1 MTRRR
6 KKWLIISG
14 AALAVFIIFIWT
26 LPEIV
31 RSIALKQIAAAT
43 HRAVA
48 IEDIDINLFTRR
60 IAIKNFRLADR
71 TRPDAL
77 VQFKELSTK
86 FYYTPLFG
94 KHLRLA
100 ELNLVGPSW
109 GIARTGPSEFN
120 FSDLI
125 PPPEKEKKKE
135 ESGMTFTIDRFKLS
149 DGALVLD
156 DQVVQPARSWKAEG
170 LNFEIENLS
179 TRKDGPAGR
188 ATINLTLAGT
198 PISLNASDLHLTPQ
212 NGRAAVKFEGF
223 DLALLLPYVPADAPA
238 TLKSGRLSTA
248 LTMNYGDAGA
258 IRLDG
263 DIRLQTLAVLQHDK
277 PDPVLTAP
285 ELDIKLKDIQMK
297 GGVFNIAA
305 VEVAGDPTVT
315 DTSLTPAN
323 TFDLKQLKV
332 AVQKLTWP
340 QTEPANL
347 QVNVQLPK
355 GGALDVGGT
364 VLLKPVKAD
373 LKVVVKDAD
382 LSAYQRY
389 LPISA
394 PFAGRADAD
403 LDVNATVDGAV
414 VQAAARGKA
423 TVSSVA
429 IGPKG
434 APLVS
439 VQQASVTAIDV
450 RWPEQIKVGQVRI
463 RRPYAFIERKADGTL
478 PLRAVF
484 APPGAKPDAKPAA
497 PAATPV
503 SAKTAAPAEAK
514 PPAKAADAKVPAA
527 AATGQKKPAI
537 EIGDI
542 TVDEGNARFTDRTGE
557 PPYTEELS
565 RLAMNIKGLT
575 NAPGKKAK
583 LKLQSVIGA
592 TGALE
597 MHGDIAPLG
606 ETLFLDLDGE
616 LRDFSIPRTNPYTAR
631 ILSWIAKDGR
641 LTTRLRFRLDG
652 DKLDAKSEIVVGRL
666 ALQKAKDDDE
676 VKNKIG
682 LPLGLIVALIK
693 DSRGEIRVN
702 VPVSG
707 SLSSPQFSLSDAIW
721 TAVKNVLVN
730 ILAAPFKLIGS
741 MFTSGDKITG
751 FSVDPIPFDP
761 GSSAI
766 GQKADEQLKKIGEFM
781 RGSPGVRLGLSGVV
795 SDPDVAALKTQE
807 VTARIQRY
815 QREQNI
821 GDLNSAAQRFFRQR
835 YANIKP
841 PETVEGVVA
850 VLRDIEP
857 ASEESA
863 KRLAARRVEAV
874 RDRLT
879 TTGTEAQRLESE
891 EKPPPPSVEGDG
903 RVEFEI
909 LP

>member
-1 MTRRR
+1 MTRRQ
-6 KKWLIISG
+6 KKWLII
-14 AALAVFIIFIWT
+14 AAAAIALFVIFISV

-43 HRAVA
+43 HRTVA

-60 IAIKNFRLADR
+60 IAIKNFRLSDR

-86 FYYTPLFG
+86 FYYTPLFS
-94 KHLRLA
+94 KNLRLA
-100 ELNLVGPSW
+100 ELNVVAPYW

-125 PPPEKEKKKE
+125 PPPEKEEKEKKE
-135 ESGMTFTIDRFKLS
+135 SGITFTIDRFKLS

-156 DQVVQPARSWKAEG
+156 DQVVQPARAWKAEG
-170 LNFEIENLS
+170 LNFEVENLS

-238 TLKSGRLSTA
+238 TLKSGHLSAA
-248 LTMNYGDAGA
+248 LTLNYGGQGA
-258 IRLDG
+258 VQLDG
-263 DIRLQTLAVLQHDK
+263 DIRFKTLAVLQQGK
-277 PDPVLTAP
+277 QEPFLAAP

-297 GGVFNIAA
+297 GGVFNIAG

-332 AVQKLTWP
+332 AMQKLTWP
-340 QTEPANL
+340 QTEPASV
-347 QVNVQLPK
+347 QVATQLPQ
-355 GGALDVGGT
+355 GGALEVGGT

-373 LKVVVKDAD
+373 LKVVVKNAD

-394 PFAGRADAD
+394 PLAGRADAD
-403 LDVNATVDGAV
+403 LDVNATMEGGI
-414 VQAAARGKA
+414 QAAARGKA
-423 TVSSVA
+423 SVSSVA

-450 RWPEQIKVGQVRI
+450 RWPEQIKVGQVRV

-484 APPGAKPDAKPAA
+484 APPGAKGETKPAA

-503 SAKTAAPAEAK
+503 AAKTPVPAEAKAPAQPAEAK
-514 PPAKAADAKVPAA
+514 PPVKPGAA
-527 AATGQKKPAI
+527 QKKPAI
-537 EIGDI
+537 EIADI

-557 PPYTEELS
+557 PPYSDELS
-565 RLAMNIKGLT
+565 RLAMNIKGLS
-575 NAPGKKAK
+575 NAPGKKAT

-597 MHGDIAPLG
+597 LHGDIAPLG
-606 ETLFLDLDGE
+606 DTLFVDLDGE
-616 LRDFSIPRTNPYTAR
+616 LRDFSIPRTNPYTSR
-631 ILSWIAKDGR
+631 ILSWIARTGQLGTK
-641 LTTRLRFRLDG
+641 LHFRLDG

-666 ALQKAKDDDE
+666 DLVKAREDDQVKD
-676 VKNKIG
+676 KIG
-682 LPLGLIVALIK
+682 LPLGLIVALMK

-707 SLSSPQFSLSDAIW
+707 SLSSPQFSLSEAIW

-730 ILAAPFKLIGS
+730 VLAAPFKLIGR

-761 GSSAI
+761 GSVAI
-766 GQKADEQLKKIGEFM
+766 GQKADGQLKQMGEFM

-795 SDPDVAALKTQE
+795 SDPDIAALKTQE

-835 YANIKP
+835 FANIKP
-841 PETVEGVVA
+841 PENVEGIVA

-857 ASEESA
+857 APDEAA

-879 TTGTEAQRLESE
+879 STGTEAQRLESE
-891 EKPPPPSVEGDG
+891 EKPAPPSVEGDG
-903 RVEFEI
+903 RVEFTI

>member
-1 MTRRR
+1 MTRRK
-6 KKWLIISG
+6 KKWLIIT
-14 AALAVFIIFIWT
+14 AAVIALFVIFISV

-248 LTMNYGDAGA
+248 LTMNYGAAGA

-355 GGALDVGGT
+355 GGALEVGGT

-373 LKVVVKDAD
+373 LKVVVKNAD

-394 PFAGRADAD
+394 PLTGRADAD
-403 LDVNATVDGAV
+403 LDVNATMEGGI
-414 VQAAARGKA
+414 QAAARGKA
-423 TVSSVA
+423 SVSSVA

-434 APLVS
+434 SPLVS

-484 APPGAKPDAKPAA
+484 AAPGAKPDAKPAA

-503 SAKTAAPAEAK
+503 AAKTAVAVDPKAAAKWVVEAK
-514 PPAKAADAKVPAA
+514 PPAKPAA
-527 AATGQKKPAI
+527 QKKPAI

-542 TVDEGNARFTDRTGE
+542 TVDEGNARFIDRTGE
-557 PPYTEELS
+557 PPYSDELS
-565 RLAMNIKGLT
+565 RLAMNIKGLS
-575 NAPGKKAK
+575 NAPGKKAA

-597 MHGDIAPLG
+597 MQI
-606 ETLFLDLDGE
+606 
-616 LRDFSIPRTNPYTAR
+616 
-631 ILSWIAKDGR
+631 GR
-641 LTTRLRFRLDG
+641 EHVCT
-652 DKLDAKSEIVVGRL
+652 
-666 ALQKAKDDDE
+666 
-676 VKNKIG
+676 
-682 LPLGLIVALIK
+682 
-693 DSRGEIRVN
+693 
-702 VPVSG
+702 PVT
-707 SLSSPQFSLSDAIW
+707 SL
-721 TAVKNVLVN
+721 
-730 ILAAPFKLIGS
+730 
-741 MFTSGDKITG
+741 
-751 FSVDPIPFDP
+751 
-761 GSSAI
+761 
-766 GQKADEQLKKIGEFM
+766 
-781 RGSPGVRLGLSGVV
+781 
-795 SDPDVAALKTQE
+795 
-807 VTARIQRY
+807 
-815 QREQNI
+815 
-821 GDLNSAAQRFFRQR
+821 
-835 YANIKP
+835 
-841 PETVEGVVA
+841 
-850 VLRDIEP
+850 
-857 ASEESA
+857 
-863 KRLAARRVEAV
+863 
-874 RDRLT
+874 
-879 TTGTEAQRLESE
+879 
-891 EKPPPPSVEGDG
+891 
-903 RVEFEI
+903 
-909 LP
+909 

>member
-6 KKWLIISG
+6 KKWLIITG

-31 RSIALKQIAAAT
+31 RSIALKQIAATT
-43 HRAVA
+43 HRGVA

-86 FYYTPLFG
+86 FFYTPLFS
-94 KHLRLA
+94 KNLRLA
-100 ELNLVGPSW
+100 ELNLVAPSW
-109 GIARTGPSEFN
+109 GIARTGASEFN

-125 PPPEKEKKKE
+125 PPPEKEKPEQEKK
-135 ESGMTFTIDRFKLS
+135 ESGMTFTIDHFKLS
-149 DGALVLD
+149 DGAVALD
-156 DQVVQPARSWKAEG
+156 DEAVKPARSWKAEG
-170 LNFEIENLS
+170 INFDVENLS

-188 ATINLTLAGT
+188 ATLNLTLAGT

-258 IRLDG
+258 MRLDG

-285 ELDIKLKDIQMK
+285 ELNIKLNDIQMK

-340 QTEPANL
+340 QTEPANV
-347 QVNVQLPK
+347 QVTSQLPK

-364 VLLKPVKAD
+364 VLLKPMKAD

-403 LDVNATVDGAV
+403 LDVNATMDGAV

-423 TVSSVA
+423 SVSSVV

-439 VQQASVTAIDV
+439 VQQASATTLDV
-450 RWPEQIKVGQVRI
+450 RWPEQIKVGQVRV
-463 RRPYAFIERKADGTL
+463 RKPYAFIERKADGTL

-484 APPGAKPDAKPAA
+484 APPGAKPDAKPT
-497 PAATPV
+497 ATPV
-503 SAKTAAPAEAK
+503 SAKTAGPADAK
-514 PPAKAADAKVPAA
+514 TPAKAAENNAPAKPAA
-527 AATGQKKPAI
+527 GQKKPAI

-565 RLAMNIKGLT
+565 HLAMNIKGLS
-575 NAPGKKAK
+575 NAPGKKGK

-597 MHGDIAPLG
+597 LHGDIAPLG

-641 LTTRLRFRLDG
+641 LATKVHFRLDG
-652 DKLDAKSEIVVGRL
+652 DKIDVKSEIVVGRL
-666 ALQKAKDDDE
+666 ALAKAGADDQVKD
-676 VKNKIG
+676 KIG
-682 LPLGLIVALIK
+682 LPLGLIVALMK

-707 SLSSPQFSLSDAIW
+707 SLSAPQFSLSEAIW

-730 ILAAPFKLIGS
+730 ILAAPFKLIGH

-761 GSSAI
+761 GSAAI
-766 GQKADEQLKKIGEFM
+766 GQKGDARLKQIGEFM
-781 RGSPGVRLGLSGVV
+781 RGSPGVRVGLSAVV
-795 SDPDVAALKTQE
+795 SDPDIAALKTQE

-857 ASEESA
+857 APDEAA

-879 TTGTEAQRLESE
+879 TTGTDAQRLESE
-891 EKPPPPSVEGDG
+891 EKPSAPSVEGDG
-903 RVEFEI
+903 RVEFDI

>member
-1 MTRRR
+1 MSRRQ
-6 KKWLIISG
+6 KKWLIITGS
-14 AALAVFIIFIWT
+14 AIALFVIFISV

-43 HRAVA
+43 HRAVT

-60 IAIKNFRLADR
+60 IAIKNFRLANRD
-71 TRPDAL
+71 RPDAL

-86 FYYTPLFG
+86 FYYRPLFG
-94 KHLRLA
+94 KNLRLA
-100 ELNLVGPSW
+100 ELNLVAPSW
-109 GIARTGPSEFN
+109 GIARTGASEFN

-125 PPPEKEKKKE
+125 PPPEKEEKEKKE
-135 ESGMTFTIDRFKLS
+135 SGLTFTIDRFKLS
-149 DGALVLD
+149 DGTLVLD
-156 DQVVQPARSWKAEG
+156 DQAVQPARSWKAEG

-212 NGRAAVKFEGF
+212 NGRAALKFEGF
-223 DLALLLPYVPADAPA
+223 DLALLLPYVPADAPV
-238 TLKSGRLSTA
+238 TLKSGHLSAA
-248 LTMNYGDAGA
+248 LTLNYGGQGA
-258 IRLDG
+258 AQLDG
-263 DIRLQTLAVLQHDK
+263 DIRLKTIAVLQHGK
-277 PDPVLTAP
+277 PEPFLAAP

-297 GGVFNIAA
+297 GGVFNITA

-323 TFDLKQLKV
+323 SFDLKQLKI
-332 AVQKLTWP
+332 AVQKLAWP
-340 QTEPANL
+340 QTEPAT
-347 QVNVQLPK
+347 VKVTSQLPQ
-355 GGALDVGGT
+355 GGAVDIGGT
-364 VLLKPVKAD
+364 VLVKPVKAD
-373 LKVVVKDAD
+373 LKVILKDAD

-389 LPISA
+389 IPISA
-394 PFAGRADAD
+394 PLVGRADAD
-403 LDVNATVDGAV
+403 LDVSATVEEG

-423 TVSSVA
+423 SLSSVA
-429 IGPKG
+429 IGTKG

-439 VQQASVTAIDV
+439 VQQATATAIDV
-450 RWPEQIKVGQVRI
+450 RWPEQIKVGQVRL

-484 APPGAKPDAKPAA
+484 SPPGAKPEAKPAA

-503 SAKTAAPAEAK
+503 AAKTPVPAETK
-514 PPAKAADAKVPAA
+514 PPAKPAA
-527 AATGQKKPAI
+527 GPKKPAI

-542 TVDEGNARFTDRTGE
+542 TVDEGNARFIDRTGE
-557 PPYTEELS
+557 PPYSDELS
-565 RLAMNIKGLT
+565 RLAMNIKGLS
-575 NAPGKKAK
+575 NAPGKKAQ

-597 MHGDIAPLG
+597 LHGDIAPLG
-606 ETLFLDLDGE
+606 DTLFVDLDGE

-641 LTTRLRFRLDG
+641 LATKLHFRLDG

-666 ALQKAKDDDE
+666 NLVKAREDDQVKD
-676 VKNKIG
+676 KIG
-682 LPLGLIVALIK
+682 LPLGLIVALMK

-707 SLSSPQFSLSDAIW
+707 SLSSPQFSLSEAIW

-730 ILAAPFKLIGS
+730 ILAAPFKLIGR

-761 GSSAI
+761 GSAAI
-766 GQKADEQLKKIGEFM
+766 GQKADAQLKQMAEFM

-795 SDPDVAALKTQE
+795 SDPDIAALKTQE

-841 PETVEGVVA
+841 PENVEGVVA

-857 ASEESA
+857 APDEAA
-863 KRLAARRVEAV
+863 KRLATRRVEAV

-879 TTGTEAQRLESE
+879 STGTDAQRLESE
-891 EKPPPPSVEGDG
+891 EKPPPPNVEGDG
-903 RVEFEI
+903 RVEFDI

>member
-1 MTRRR
+1 MTRRQ

-14 AALAVFIIFIWT
+14 AALALFIIFIWT

-60 IAIKNFRLADR
+60 IAIKNFRLSDR

-100 ELNLVGPSW
+100 ELNLVGPYW

-135 ESGMTFTIDRFKLS
+135 ESGMAFTIDRFRLS

-156 DQVVQPARSWKAEG
+156 DQAVQPARTWKAEG
-170 LNFEIENLS
+170 LNFELENLS
-179 TRKDGPAGR
+179 TRKDGPAGS
-188 ATINLTLAGT
+188 AKLNLTLAGT
-198 PISLNASDLHLTPQ
+198 PISLNASDVHLTPQ

-223 DLALLLPYVPADAPA
+223 DLALLLPYVPADAPV

-248 LTMNYGDAGA
+248 LTLNYGNQGA
-258 IRLDG
+258 IQLDG

-285 ELDIKLKDIQMK
+285 ELNIKLKDIQMK

-323 TFDLKQLKV
+323 SFDLKQLKV
-332 AVQKLTWP
+332 ALQKLTWP

-347 QVNVQLPK
+347 QVSMQLPK

-364 VLLKPVKAD
+364 VVLKPVKAD

-403 LDVNATVDGAV
+403 LEVNATMDGA

-423 TVSSVA
+423 SLSGVA

-439 VQQASVTAIDV
+439 VQQATATAIDV
-450 RWPEQIKVGQVRI
+450 RWPEQIKVGQVRL

-503 SAKTAAPAEAK
+503 AAKTPVPAETKAPAKSAEAK
-514 PPAKAADAKVPAA
+514 PPVKPGAA
-527 AATGQKKPAI
+527 QKKPAI
-537 EIGDI
+537 EIADI
-542 TVDEGNARFTDRTGE
+542 TVDEGNARFTDRTGD

-666 ALQKAKDDDE
+666 ALQKASDDDQ
-676 VKNKIG
+676 VKDKIG
-682 LPLGLIVALIK
+682 LPLGLIVALMK

-751 FSVDPIPFDP
+751 FSVDPITFDP
-761 GSSAI
+761 GSVAI
-766 GQKADEQLKKIGEFM
+766 GEKADAKLKQMGEFM

-795 SDPDVAALKTQE
+795 SDPDIAALKTQE

-835 YANIKP
+835 FPNIKP
-841 PETVEGVVA
+841 PENVEGVVA

-857 ASEESA
+857 APDEGA
-863 KRLAARRVEAV
+863 RRLAARRVEVV

-879 TTGTEAQRLESE
+879 STGTEAQRLEPE
-891 EKPPPPSVEGDG
+891 EKPAPPSVEGDG